1 MVLDEKTRQKIAT
14 TRALIRN
21 PRILII
27 DEFSQLDKVS
37 GKSRCTIHS
46 MQCSLLYSQFTWR
59 EYANHFK
66 IHLNTMNTELV
77 FIMFSMF
84 ESPYT

>member
-37 GKSRCTIHS
+37 AWKKSLYNSQYAMLI
-46 MQCSLLYSQFTWR
+46 LYSQFTWR
-59 EYANHFK
+59 EDMPTILK
-66 IHLNTMNTELV
+66 
-77 FIMFSMF
+77 FI
-84 ESPYT
+84 